1 MVNPTE
7 NLINARLLSNMKT
20 RRISTFLV
28 QNVFVKSLRRAY
40 RKKIIFQLILELKF
54 VSVHVGKTNASFS
67 MTIKKWVCFGTHN
80 DRSVGISFLST
91 DEKSPIWNDQKSFTL
106 KSLNFRGPE
115 LFYMSF
121 QNEWL
126 TFIVTSRSPFN
137 IGLAYVGVSHKLR
150 FLQFISDGVRAK
162 ISKSAQVVW
171 ERKLGVYSVI
181 WKVLTAKKRGK
192 GLKPKKNVKK

>member
-20 RRISTFLV
+20 SRISTFLV

-80 DRSVGISFLST
+80 DRSVIQAEQGHKF
-91 DEKSPIWNDQKSFTL
+91 
-106 KSLNFRGPE
+106 
-115 LFYMSF
+115 
-121 QNEWL
+121 
-126 TFIVTSRSPFN
+126 PF
-137 IGLAYVGVSHKLR
+137 H
-150 FLQFISDGVRAK
+150 
-162 ISKSAQVVW
+162 W
-171 ERKLGVYSVI
+171 
-181 WKVLTAKKRGK
+181 WKVTHLERSKEYHSKIVKLLRAGIVLHVL
-192 GLKPKKNVKK
+192 LKWMVDFYRNFKVAL

>member
-1 MVNPTE
+1 MCPSTLE
-7 NLINARLLSNMKT
+7 RLMRHFQWLSKSECVSG
-20 RRISTFLV
+20 RIMTG
-28 QNVFVKSLRRAY
+28 QWY
-40 RKKIIFQLILELKF
+40 RP
-54 VSVHVGKTNASFS
+54 S
-67 MTIKKWVCFGTHN
+67 
-80 DRSVGISFLST
+80 RGISFLST

-137 IGLAYVGVSHKLR
+137 IGLAYVGVSHKLI

-181 WKVLTAKKRGK
+181 WKVLTAKKKKKRGK